1 MKKITLA
8 VVLIAA
14 SASAVAAAVPCPK
27 VANDIIV
34 NAAVPLGQMEFQ
46 SLVQTCENGR
56 KFKAMGVSF
65 ETMYRT
71 VILPNTGSTGGVG
84 GAYGAQ
90 LALTALLEGYA
101 Q

>member
-1 MKKITLA
+1 MKKIILA
-8 VVLIAA
+8 AVLGAA
-14 SASAVAAAVPCPK
+14 SVSAVAAAAPCPK

-34 NAAVPLGQMEFQ
+34 NAAVPLGYMEFQ

-56 KFKAMGVSF
+56 KFKAM
-65 ETMYRT
+65 E
-71 VILPNTGSTGGVG
+71 